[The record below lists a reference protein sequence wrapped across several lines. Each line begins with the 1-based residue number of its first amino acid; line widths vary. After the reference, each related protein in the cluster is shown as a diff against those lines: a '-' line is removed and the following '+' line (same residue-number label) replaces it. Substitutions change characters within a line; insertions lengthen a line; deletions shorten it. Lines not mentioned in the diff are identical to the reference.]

1 MEWRNHKLI
10 NMNRLFV
17 IVTFLFFTCD
27 NFNQSKINFISES
40 EFNEIIDRDFNL
52 IDVRT
57 TEEFE
62 SGYIENAI
70 HIDFNSDSFQSKI
83 LNLNKNSKII
93 LYCRTN
99 NRSTKTANL
108 LNKNGFKDINVIEG
122 GITDWVKNGNDIV
135 YPKLD

>member
-1 MEWRNHKLI
+1 MIR
-10 NMNRLFV
+10 
-17 IVTFLFFTCD
+17 FLFILLLL
-27 NFNQSKINFISES
+27 FNGCSNSDQHSVKYISSS
-40 EFNEIIDRDFNL
+40 EL

-57 TEEFE
+57 KSEHESGFIESASNIDFFSDTFE
-62 SGYIENAI
+62 S
-70 HIDFNSDSFQSKI
+70 DVLSM
-83 LNLNKNSKII
+83 NKNSKII

-108 LNKNGFKDINVIEG
+108 LNKNGFKDISVIEG

>member
-1 MEWRNHKLI
+1 MFR
-10 NMNRLFV
+10 
-17 IVTFLFFTCD
+17 FLFIFL
-27 NFNQSKINFISES
+27 IFISCGNVNQKS
-40 EFNEIIDRDFNL
+40 IKHISGLEFLELSDDFQL

-57 TEEFE
+57 KSEYESGFIESALNIDFFSNTFE
-62 SGYIENAI
+62 S
-70 HIDFNSDSFQSKI
+70 DI
-83 LNLNKNSKII
+83 LSLNKNSKII

-108 LNKNGFKDINVIEG
+108 LKKNGFKDINVIEG

>member
-1 MEWRNHKLI
+1 MFR
-10 NMNRLFV
+10 
-17 IVTFLFFTCD
+17 FLFILLILISCG
-27 NFNQSKINFISES
+27 NVNQKSIKYISGS
-40 EFNEIIDRDFNL
+40 EFLELSDDFEI

-57 TEEFE
+57 KSEYE
-62 SGYIENAI
+62 SGFIENALNI
-70 HIDFNSDSFQSKI
+70 DSFSDTFESDV
-83 LNLNKNSKII
+83 LSLNKNSKII

-108 LNKNGFKDINVIEG
+108 LKKNGFKNINVIEG

>member
-1 MEWRNHKLI
+1 MCCGN
-10 NMNRLFV
+10 V
-17 IVTFLFFTCD
+17 
-27 NFNQSKINFISES
+27 NQLSPKYISES
-40 EFNEIIDRDFNL
+40 EFLELSDDFEL

-57 TEEFE
+57 KSEYESGFIERALNIDFFSDTFE
-62 SGYIENAI
+62 S
-70 HIDFNSDSFQSKI
+70 DVLS
-83 LNLNKNSKII
+83 LNKNSKII

-108 LNKNGFKDINVIEG
+108 LKKNGFKDISVIEG

>member
-1 MEWRNHKLI
+1 MFR
-10 NMNRLFV
+10 
-17 IVTFLFFTCD
+17 FLFILFLLFSSCSNSD
-27 NFNQSKINFISES
+27 QQSVKYISSS
-40 EFNEIIDRDFNL
+40 EFIELSIDFEL

-57 TEEFE
+57 KSEYESGFIESALNIDFFSDTFE
-62 SGYIENAI
+62 S
-70 HIDFNSDSFQSKI
+70 DVLS
-83 LNLNKNSKII
+83 LNKNSKII

-108 LNKNGFKDINVIEG
+108 LKKNGFKDINVIEG

>member
-1 MEWRNHKLI
+1 MFR
-10 NMNRLFV
+10 
-17 IVTFLFFTCD
+17 FLFILFLLFSSCSNSD
-27 NFNQSKINFISES
+27 QQSVKYISSS
-40 EFNEIIDRDFNL
+40 EFIELSIDFEL

-57 TEEFE
+57 KSEYESGFIENGLNIDFFSDTFE
-62 SGYIENAI
+62 S
-70 HIDFNSDSFQSKI
+70 DVLS
-83 LNLNKNSKII
+83 LNKNSKII

-108 LNKNGFKDINVIEG
+108 LKKNGFKDINVIEG

>member
-1 MEWRNHKLI
+1 MFR
-10 NMNRLFV
+10 
-17 IVTFLFFTCD
+17 FLFILSLL
-27 NFNQSKINFISES
+27 FNGCGNSDQQSFNYISYS
-40 EFNEIIDRDFNL
+40 EFIELNIDFEL

-57 TEEFE
+57 KSEYESGFIESGLNIDFFSDTFE
-62 SGYIENAI
+62 S
-70 HIDFNSDSFQSKI
+70 DI
-83 LNLNKNSKII
+83 LSLNKNSKII

-108 LNKNGFKDINVIEG
+108 LKKNGFKDISVIEG

>member
-1 MEWRNHKLI
+1 MFMHR
-10 NMNRLFV
+10 
-17 IVTFLFFTCD
+17 FLFILLILISCA
-27 NFNQSKINFISES
+27 NVNQPLVKYISES
-40 EFNEIIDRDFNL
+40 EFLDSSDDFKL

-57 TEEFE
+57 KSEYESGFIERALNIDFFSDTFE
-62 SGYIENAI
+62 S
-70 HIDFNSDSFQSKI
+70 DVLS
-83 LNLNKNSKII
+83 LNKNSKII

-108 LNKNGFKDINVIEG
+108 LKKNGFKDISVIEG

>member
-1 MEWRNHKLI
+1 MLTLTHRFLI
-10 NMNRLFV
+10 ILILLF
-17 IVTFLFFTCD
+17 ISCGNL
-27 NFNQSKINFISES
+27 NQSSIKYISES
-40 EFNEIIDRDFNL
+40 EFLELNVDFEL

-57 TEEFE
+57 KSEYE
-62 SGYIENAI
+62 SGFIENALN
-70 HIDFNSDSFQSKI
+70 IDFFSDTFESDVLS
-83 LNLNKNSKII
+83 LNKNSKII

-108 LNKNGFKDINVIEG
+108 LKKNGFKDISVIEG

>member
-1 MEWRNHKLI
+1 MLLNVCCNSDQLSVKY
-10 NMNRLFV
+10 
-17 IVTFLFFTCD
+17 
-27 NFNQSKINFISES
+27 ISSS
-40 EFNEIIDRDFNL
+40 EFIELNIDFEL

-57 TEEFE
+57 KSEFE
-62 SGYIENAI
+62 SGFIENALN
-70 HIDFNSDSFQSKI
+70 IDFFSDTFESDVLS
-83 LNLNKNSKII
+83 LNKNSKII

-108 LNKNGFKDINVIEG
+108 LKKNGFKDISVIEG

>member
-1 MEWRNHKLI
+1 MDR
-10 NMNRLFV
+10 
-17 IVTFLFFTCD
+17 FLF
-27 NFNQSKINFISES
+27 ILLIFISCGNVNQTSIKHISGS
-40 EFNEIIDRDFNL
+40 EFLELNDDFEL

-57 TEEFE
+57 KSEYESGFIESGLNIDFFSDTFE
-62 SGYIENAI
+62 S
-70 HIDFNSDSFQSKI
+70 DI
-83 LNLNKNSKII
+83 LSLNKNSKII

-108 LNKNGFKDINVIEG
+108 LKKNGFKDISVIEG

>member
-1 MEWRNHKLI
+1 MLI
-10 NMNRLFV
+10 NCGNV
-17 IVTFLFFTCD
+17 NQTSVKHISGSEFLELND
-27 NFNQSKINFISES
+27 NFE
-40 EFNEIIDRDFNL
+40 L

-57 TEEFE
+57 KSEFE
-62 SGYIENAI
+62 SGFIESALN
-70 HIDFNSDSFQSKI
+70 IDFFSDTFEPDVLS
-83 LNLNKNSKII
+83 LNKNSKII

-108 LNKNGFKDINVIEG
+108 LKKNGFKDISVIEG

>member
-1 MEWRNHKLI
+1 MFR
-10 NMNRLFV
+10 
-17 IVTFLFFTCD
+17 FLFILLLLLNGCSNSD
-27 NFNQSKINFISES
+27 QQSVKYISSS
-40 EFNEIIDRDFNL
+40 EFIELSIDFEL

-57 TEEFE
+57 KSEYE
-62 SGYIENAI
+62 SGFIENALNN
-70 HIDFNSDSFQSKI
+70 DFFSDTFESDVLS
-83 LNLNKNSKII
+83 LNKNSKII

-108 LNKNGFKDINVIEG
+108 LKKNGFKDISVIEG

>member
-1 MEWRNHKLI
+1 MHR
-10 NMNRLFV
+10 
-17 IVTFLFFTCD
+17 FLFILLILISCG
-27 NFNQSKINFISES
+27 NVNQTPVKHISGS
-40 EFNEIIDRDFNL
+40 EFLEINDDFEI

-57 TEEFE
+57 KSEYE
-62 SGYIENAI
+62 SGFIESALN
-70 HIDFNSDSFQSKI
+70 IDFFSDTFEPDVLS
-83 LNLNKNSKII
+83 LNKNSKII

-108 LNKNGFKDINVIEG
+108 LKKNGFKDISVIEG

>member
-1 MEWRNHKLI
+1 MLR
-10 NMNRLFV
+10 
-17 IVTFLFFTCD
+17 FLFILFLL
-27 NFNQSKINFISES
+27 FNCCSNSDQQSVKYISSS
-40 EFNEIIDRDFNL
+40 EFTELSIDFEL

-57 TEEFE
+57 KSEYESGFIESALNINFFSDTFE
-62 SGYIENAI
+62 S
-70 HIDFNSDSFQSKI
+70 DVLS
-83 LNLNKNSKII
+83 LNKNSKII

-108 LNKNGFKDINVIEG
+108 LKKNGFKDVSVIEG

>member
-1 MEWRNHKLI
+1 MFR
-10 NMNRLFV
+10 
-17 IVTFLFFTCD
+17 FLFILLILISCG
-27 NFNQSKINFISES
+27 NVNQTSIKQISGS
-40 EFNEIIDRDFNL
+40 EFLELRDDFEI

-57 TEEFE
+57 KSEYE
-62 SGYIENAI
+62 SGFIENALN
-70 HIDFNSDSFQSKI
+70 IDFFSDTFESDI
-83 LNLNKNSKII
+83 LSLNKNSKII

-108 LNKNGFKDINVIEG
+108 LKKNGFKDINVIEG